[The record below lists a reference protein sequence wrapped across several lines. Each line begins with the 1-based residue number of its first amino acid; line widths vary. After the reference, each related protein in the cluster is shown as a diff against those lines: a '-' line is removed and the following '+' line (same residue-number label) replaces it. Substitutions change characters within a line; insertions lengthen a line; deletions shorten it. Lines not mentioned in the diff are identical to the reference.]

1 MPLDTKFI
9 RGADKLQRRIQ
20 TIRANLGLP
29 AMVDEIGKLLLRRT
43 LERFDQGVDPD
54 GNRWP
59 ALKDQ
64 TIDRKRRGGYPE
76 LPLKRTLALR
86 NSIKLI
92 KGDVTGTT
100 FTNTGA
106 GVRIG
111 VEDPKIAE
119 YAVVQNR
126 GDARKHI
133 PARRFLGIGQLDI
146 KSVDSF
152 LRRKAE
158 TIMGSL

>member
-106 GVRIG
+106 V
-111 VEDPKIAE
+111 
-119 YAVVQNR
+119 
-126 GDARKHI
+126 
-133 PARRFLGIGQLDI
+133 
-146 KSVDSF
+146 
-152 LRRKAE
+152 
-158 TIMGSL
+158 